1 MFGRK
6 EGDGRVYF
14 LIAIFFDLTGLAE
27 LLGKCDSKVC
37 SFSGKLGIFS
47 HFWSANF
54 MIPAFLAMWKIQLSP
69 LEDFINTLAHWV

>member
-1 MFGRK
+1 MRQRRWMFGRK

-37 SFSGKLGIFS
+37 SFSMFFRQTWYFFTLGV
-47 HFWSANF
+47 
-54 MIPAFLAMWKIQLSP
+54 P
-69 LEDFINTLAHWV
+69 TL